1 MYLYVYA
8 FIKHWD
14 VNYINGNGK
23 GKGKGNDGWQGIIR
37 DSMSLNSMSLNSM
50 SLNSMSLNSMSLNSM
65 SLKRSRTHSRCCN
78 SVLQTKV
85 PCLVAAESQ

>member
-23 GKGKGNDGWQGIIR
+23 GKGKGKGNDGWQGIIR
-37 DSMSLNSMSLNSM
+37 DSMSLNSM

-85 PCLVAAESQ
+85 PGLVAAESQ